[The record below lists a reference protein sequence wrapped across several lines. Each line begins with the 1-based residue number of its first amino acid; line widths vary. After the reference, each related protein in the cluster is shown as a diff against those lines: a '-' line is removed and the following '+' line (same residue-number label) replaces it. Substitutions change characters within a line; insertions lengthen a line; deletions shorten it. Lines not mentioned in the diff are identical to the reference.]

1 MARGRARPWAAGLW
15 AAGLALAMP
24 ALAEEART
32 LSPYS
37 AGAIVDLPA
46 KGELSDAVTTLVESY
61 GVFVGFGSERAPEL
75 RAGINLTRADL
86 LQWLSGAAD
95 RSMQM
100 AESLGPDQ
108 LKRLPLLRAPL
119 CAGSGWQTVKDAQ
132 AVADLDAKASWGE
145 ALANLVER
153 HGAAVVPTNFKAA
166 PGMVVS
172 VDQAQACLASFAPDL
187 RLAGK
192 KTAPL
197 RRGDFMVALAQ
208 ALDLYAQQT
217 AALAEE
223 AERQQEAERRARKHP

>member
-1 MARGRARPWAAGLW
+1 MAWWRVSLFVHHLLAAS
-15 AAGLALAMP
+15 LALAMP

-46 KGELSDAVTTLVESY
+46 KGGLSDAVTTLVESY

-75 RAGINLTRADL
+75 RAGIHLTRADL
-86 LQWLSGAAD
+86 MQWLSGAAD

-100 AESLGPDQ
+100 ADSLGPDQ

-132 AVADLDAKASWGE
+132 VVAEVDANAPWAE
-145 ALANLVER
+145 ALANLVDR
-153 HGAAVVPTNFKAA
+153 HGAAIVPANAKAA

-172 VDQAQACLASFAPDL
+172 VAQAQACLASFAPDL
-187 RLAGK
+187 SLPGK
-192 KTAPL
+192 KTAPI
-197 RRGDFMVALAQ
+197 RRGDFVVALAQ
-208 ALDLYAQQT
+208 ALDLHAQQT
-217 AALAEE
+217 VVLAEE